1 MVKHDERSLDAV
13 FSALADPTRRAI
25 VARLATGEASVSD
38 LAAPFDMS
46 LVAVTKHLRV
56 LEHAG
61 LLDHRKRGRVRYC
74 RLSPAPLR
82 SADDWLA
89 RYRAFWQTRLDSLA
103 AHFAGPKEQ
112 S

>member
-1 MVKHDERSLDAV
+1 MVKREQRSLDAV
-13 FSALADPTRRAI
+13 FAALADPTRRAI
-25 VARLATGEASVSD
+25 VARLAGGETSVSE

-61 LLDHRKRGRVRYC
+61 LLDQRKQGRVRYC

-89 RYRAFWQTRLDSLA
+89 RYRVFWQTRLESLA
-103 AHFAGPKEQ
+103 AHFAGPQ
-112 S
+112 

>member
-1 MVKHDERSLDAV
+1 MVKLDERSLDAV

-61 LLDHRKRGRVRYC
+61 LLHHRKRGRVRYC
-74 RLSPAPLR
+74 RLSAAPMR
-82 SADDWLA
+82 SAVDWLA
-89 RYRAFWQTRLDSLA
+89 RYRVFWETRLDSLA
-103 AHFAGPKEQ
+103 AHFADPQ
-112 S
+112 

>member
-1 MVKHDERSLDAV
+1 VVKLELDAV

-25 VARLATGEASVSD
+25 VARLAEGEASVSD

-46 LVAVTKHLRV
+46 LVAVSKHLRV

-61 LLDHRKRGRVRYC
+61 LLDHHKRGRVRYC

-82 SADDWLA
+82 DADDWLA
-89 RYRAFWQTRLDSLA
+89 RYRVFWHTRLDSLA
-103 AHFAGPKEQ
+103 AHLARPK
-112 S
+112 